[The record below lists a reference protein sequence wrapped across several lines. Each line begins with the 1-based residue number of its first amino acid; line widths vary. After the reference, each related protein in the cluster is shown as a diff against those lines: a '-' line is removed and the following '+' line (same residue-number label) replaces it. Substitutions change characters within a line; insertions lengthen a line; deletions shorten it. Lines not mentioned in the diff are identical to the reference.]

1 MLAHL
6 SWATHNLLVHV
17 QTRVGS
23 CTDQTQVRETAHS
36 SHETSIIFS
45 QSLKGSNLLGMAVI
59 CSGCF
64 MEEKDDLEGRSQ
76 DSHDLS
82 KAVPFEIQGCNPAFL
97 HGKR

>member
-45 QSLKGSNLLGMAVI
+45 QRRDQTYLAW
-59 CSGCF
+59 
-64 MEEKDDLEGRSQ
+64 
-76 DSHDLS
+76 LS
-82 KAVPFEIQGCNPAFL
+82 SALDALWRRKTIWKEDHKTVMT
-97 HGKR
+97 